1 MGSEMCIRDRPAALD
16 ADSGLDGEGGCVE
29 GSGSGAW
36 RRTGERD
43 HRFGRGRG
51 MAAWF
56 ALFAPPLDPRRASA
70 LRSLRA
76 SVARGSYGASSNSVR
91 SLFQRR
97 LSAAN
102 NFQKALI
109 TSLLAWVAL
118 GVWSYLIVVPILSV
132 VAFLWLGVTGW
143 LVWRIWRK
151 PVG

>member
-1 MGSEMCIRDRPAALD
+1 MVS
-16 ADSGLDGEGGCVE
+16 
-29 GSGSGAW
+29 AW
-36 RRTGERD
+36 
-43 HRFGRGRG
+43 
-51 MAAWF
+51 
-56 ALFAPPLDPRRASA
+56 
-70 LRSLRA
+70 RSLRA
-76 SVARGSYGASSNSVR
+76 SVGRGGGGASSKSVR
-91 SLFQRR
+91 SGLQQR
-97 LSAAN
+97 LAEAN